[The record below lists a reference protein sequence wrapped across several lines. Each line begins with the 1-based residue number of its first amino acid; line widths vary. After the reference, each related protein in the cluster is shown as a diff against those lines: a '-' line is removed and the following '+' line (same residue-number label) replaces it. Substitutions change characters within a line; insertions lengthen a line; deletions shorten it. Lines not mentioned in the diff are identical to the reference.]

1 MRKVCVATTEGIH
14 FFGAYDFGCT
24 HFFIFGGIMTVTFC
38 GHSQYVGTG
47 EDEEKILTLLS
58 HHIGNS
64 PAELFLGGYG
74 AFDDFARKCG
84 RKYQKEH
91 PNVKLIFVTPYI
103 NKECEKDLYDE
114 IIYPPIEDKPPKF
127 AISYRNKWMIERAD
141 LVIAYI
147 DHAWGGA
154 YQTYKHAKLQK
165 KQIYNLSEKEI

>member
-1 MRKVCVATTEGIH
+1 
-14 FFGAYDFGCT
+14 
-24 HFFIFGGIMTVTFC
+24 MTVTFC

-47 EDEEKILTLLS
+47 EDEQKILSLLS
-58 HHIGNS
+58 QLVGDR

-91 PNVKLIFVTPYI
+91 SNTKLVFVTPYI
-103 NKECEKDLYDE
+103 NKSCEENMYDK

-141 LVIAYI
+141 IVIAYI
-147 DHAWGGA
+147 THAWGGA
-154 YQTYKHAKLQK
+154 YQTYKHAKNSK
-165 KQIYNLSEKEI
+165 KYIYNVSGKEI